1 MELDISLEM
10 FLTVVILPALGVI
23 AAVIKILW
31 KKNESHVKNTIRL
44 WEECEEDRRETTKN
58 VLQLT
63 REVGQLG
70 GYETGVKAL
79 AETLIHEHDKH
90 THEEVW
96 DGRERR
102 GSREKA
108 EGLE

>member
-1 MELDISLEM
+1 MELDISFEM

-31 KKNESHVKNTIRL
+31 NKNENHTKNTIRL

-63 REVGQLG
+63 KEVGQLG
-70 GYETGVKAL
+70 GYETGVKEL
-79 AETLIHEHDKH
+79 AENLIGKIGHH
-90 THEEVW
+90 THDEVW

-102 GSREKA
+102 GSRNSPK
-108 EGLE
+108 GF